1 MEKTFLIIVGEKSA
15 DNHGA
20 KLIESIKMLE
30 PKSSFIGLG
39 GPNMV
44 REGLY
49 TIEDIEKLAIMGF
62 SEVIKQL
69 LFFLR
74 LRKKIIKIIKNYK
87 PDHIILID
95 YPGFNLRLLK
105 KIKKNFNIPITYY
118 ISPQIWAWKENRI
131 RLIKKYVDQMLVIFK
146 FEKRWYKERGLNV
159 KYVGHP
165 FFDQWEPTH
174 KKIMQNLLKISKD
187 KLLVTL
193 YPGSR
198 KQELKRH
205 LPLFIEIAKKI
216 KEKIPETHFI
226 IGLANNLEISSFI
239 IPSWI
244 KIERENSQISLECAD
259 LALVCSGT
267 ATFEAAVYKT
277 PMIIIYKMSKLS
289 WLITKLIVRVK
300 FAGIINIIAN
310 NKIIPE
316 YIQYEAQVDPI
327 VKNSLDLLKNEQMNK
342 EMKKNLKNIC
352 KDFNTKGASINVA
365 KKIINYKNENKN

>member
-30 PKSSFIGLG
+30 PESRFIGLG

-49 TIEDIEKLAIMGF
+49 TVEDIEKLAIMGF

-74 LRKKIIKIIKNYK
+74 LRKKIIRIIKKYK

-105 KIKKNFNIPITYY
+105 KIKKKFDIPITYY

-146 FEKRWYKERGLNV
+146 FEKMWYKERGLNV

-165 FFDQWEPTH
+165 FFDQWEPTQ
-174 KKIMQNLLKISKD
+174 KRIMQNLLKISKD

-198 KQELKRH
+198 NQELKRH

-239 IPSWI
+239 IPKWI
-244 KIERENSQISLECAD
+244 IIERENPQISLECAD

-277 PMIIIYKMSKLS
+277 PMIIIYKMSKIS

-327 VKNSLDLLKNEQMNK
+327 VKNSLDLLKNEKINK

-352 KDFNTKGASINVA
+352 KDLNSKGASINVA
-365 KKIINYKNENKN
+365 KEIINYKNENKN